1 MILLYHWNS
10 WKNHYVQ
17 KQNFLLKYNTCSERT
32 FFLGIRNSYNQ
43 KNWWPQKQVKISVF
57 YDIIVLTW
65 FQDKF
70 PVSDKVAL
78 QLAGLQAQ
86 VVCGEYEEGKDNRWD
101 YLSNKPGNGWCA
113 CGDKKYRVILPIFK
127 SSYTT

>member
-1 MILLYHWNS
+1 M
-10 WKNHYVQ
+10 
-17 KQNFLLKYNTCSERT
+17 
-32 FFLGIRNSYNQ
+32 
-43 KNWWPQKQVKISVF
+43 KISVF
-57 YDIIVLTW
+57 YDIIVMTW

-101 YLSNKPGNGWCA
+101 YMSITGNGWCA

>member
-1 MILLYHWNS
+1 M
-10 WKNHYVQ
+10 
-17 KQNFLLKYNTCSERT
+17 
-32 FFLGIRNSYNQ
+32 GNSYNQ
-43 KNWWPQKQVKISVF
+43 KNGWPQKQVKISVF
-57 YDIIVLTW
+57 YDIIVMTW

-101 YLSNKPGNGWCA
+101 YLSITCKIPGNGWYA

>member
-17 KQNFLLKYNTCSERT
+17 KQNFLHKYSTCSERT

-43 KNWWPQKQVKISVF
+43 KNRWPQKQVKISVF
-57 YDIIVLTW
+57 YDIIVMTW

-101 YLSNKPGNGWCA
+101 YLSIKPGNGWCA

>member
-1 MILLYHWNS
+1 M
-10 WKNHYVQ
+10 
-17 KQNFLLKYNTCSERT
+17 
-32 FFLGIRNSYNQ
+32 
-43 KNWWPQKQVKISVF
+43 KISVF
-57 YDIIVLTW
+57 YDIIVMTW

-101 YLSNKPGNGWCA
+101 YLSITCKIPGNGWYA
-113 CGDKKYRVILPIFK
+113 CGDKKNRVILPIFK